1 MSKSAVFQRHP
12 LVCDCDAKIF
22 ESGQNKHRRRI
33 AAITLT
39 GLEESCRKNQPE
51 NTNCGT
57 ETSEG
62 VHNLVWIIPLACLLI
77 AAPVLIAVI
86 AHFKSSKMHDDDEEE
101 KNKIYDAFISYC
113 HQVTILKVHL
123 RTLHFVD
130 FRTVTGWRLCSGG
143 AWSRATSAVFMS
155 GTSSQ
160 DKLFLT
166 RL

>member
-113 HQVTILKVHL
+113 HQVTILNKGQHANIA
-123 RTLHFVD
+123 F
-130 FRTVTGWRLCSGG
+130 C
-143 AWSRATSAVFMS
+143 
-155 GTSSQ
+155 
-160 DKLFLT
+160 
-166 RL
+166 